1 LNENG
6 KKRPFMTVGVI
17 TLVTILTAT
26 LFLSYRIYQNT
37 VRETKTIQGLRQV
50 QMVQN
55 AAIRTEFYLQHLTK
69 DMHMLGT
76 LPCLQTLDED
86 AIAVNVKHFFVSS
99 NPLAVKSIFVVN
111 KKNELIYSTSD
122 SLPGWLNPQLEKGL
136 DAFMAYNQPDSVWVS
151 QVTKHATSN
160 RNEGLFFIVLVPV
173 LRTTFSQDHPYSGS
187 KFTGFLG
194 FLVDFNVVMHR
205 FVEPI
210 KFGKTG
216 FAWVMDQDGRLL
228 FHPHHPEMVLRSI
241 FATKTECTQCHTSF
255 EKQITFLNSH
265 ADYQE
270 FQVGNE
276 RPKLIAKASM
286 HAFNIRWDIA
296 ASIDRA
302 EVVAFIQNNYRL
314 FSWLVGLS
322 LLTILSAGVLLLHLN
337 IKRFQAEEY
346 SRHCEEKNELQ
357 EQIDHASKLASIGEL
372 VDSVAHEI
380 NTPTGIISAQID
392 AMQLQAEENT
402 DQEVLRIIREQTRR
416 IAKYTKSLLR
426 HSRGMSF
433 QPRPVNIVD
442 VIEECL
448 MLLGHRFRAKQ
459 IIMEKAWQRGLPE
472 IFVDRD
478 QILQVFI
485 NLLNNALDA
494 LPQKGRIRLEIR
506 KTKKMAKQK
515 GIEIRLS
522 DNGSGIPP
530 GDLDNIFKP
539 FFSTKSPEEGTG
551 LGLGISQA
559 IIQRHQGTIQVKST
573 PGQGT
578 TFIVFLPNNQNDL
591 EMRNG

>member
-1 LNENG
+1 MNKNG
-6 KKRPFMTVGVI
+6 KKRPFMTVGII

-26 LFLSYRIYQNT
+26 LFLAYRIYQNT
-37 VRETKTIQGLRQV
+37 VRETKTVQGLRQV

-55 AAIRTEFYLQHLTK
+55 AAIRIEFYLQHLTK

-76 LPCLQTLDED
+76 LPCLQTFDED

-111 KKNELIYSTSD
+111 KKDELIYSTSD
-122 SLPGWLNPQLEKGL
+122 GLPDWLNPQLEKGL
-136 DAFMAYNQPDSVWVS
+136 DAFAAYNQTDSVWVS
-151 QVTKHATSN
+151 QVTKHAMSN
-160 RNEGLFFIVLVPV
+160 GNDGLFFIVLVPV
-173 LRTTFSQDHPYSGS
+173 LRTNSSQNRLYAGS
-187 KFTGFLG
+187 QFMGVLG
-194 FLVDFNVVMHR
+194 FLVDFNAVMHR
-205 FVEPI
+205 FVKPI

-255 EKQITFLNSH
+255 EKQIIFLNSH

-270 FQVGNE
+270 LQVGNE
-276 RPKLIAKASM
+276 RPKLMAKASM
-286 HAFNIRWDIA
+286 NAFNVRWDIA

-302 EVVAFIQNNYRL
+302 EVVSVIQYNYRL
-314 FSWLVGLS
+314 FLWLVGLS

-346 SRHCEEKNELQ
+346 SRHCEEKNQLQ
-357 EQIDHASKLASIGEL
+357 EQINHAAKLASIGEL

-392 AMQLQAEENT
+392 AMQLQTEENA
-402 DQEVLRIIREQTRR
+402 DQEVCRIIREQTRR

-426 HSRGMSF
+426 HSRGMTF
-433 QPRPVNIVD
+433 QPRPTNIID

-459 IIMEKAWQRGLPE
+459 IIIEKAWPAGLPE
-472 IFVDRD
+472 IFLDRD

-485 NLLNNALDA
+485 NLLNNALDV
-494 LPQKGRIRLEIR
+494 LPQNGKIKLEL
-506 KTKKMAKQK
+506 KTTKRMAKLK

-522 DNGSGIPP
+522 DNGPGIPP
-530 GDLDNIFKP
+530 EDMDNIFKP
-539 FFSTKSPEEGTG
+539 FFSTKPPEEGTG

-559 IIQRHQGTIQVKST
+559 IIQRHQGTMQVQSA
-573 PGQGT
+573 PGRGT
-578 TFIVFLPNNQNDL
+578 TFNIFLPNNQNDL